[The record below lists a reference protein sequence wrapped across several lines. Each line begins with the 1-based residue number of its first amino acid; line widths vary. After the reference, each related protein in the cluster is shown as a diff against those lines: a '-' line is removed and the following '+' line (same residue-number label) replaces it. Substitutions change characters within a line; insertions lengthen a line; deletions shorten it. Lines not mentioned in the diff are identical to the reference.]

1 MRSISVLI
9 FFDLYVLLISQ
20 FLRLLRYPT
29 RIASIKII
37 RFALLRDHMENVFCR
52 HVCLRYD
59 IARIYSEAAT
69 GGILL
74 KKMF

>member
-9 FFDLYVLLISQ
+9 FLDLYALLISQ

-37 RFALLRDHMENVFCR
+37 RFALQLDHMGNVFCR

-59 IARIYSEAAT
+59 IARIISEAAT
-69 GGILL
+69 GGIPL